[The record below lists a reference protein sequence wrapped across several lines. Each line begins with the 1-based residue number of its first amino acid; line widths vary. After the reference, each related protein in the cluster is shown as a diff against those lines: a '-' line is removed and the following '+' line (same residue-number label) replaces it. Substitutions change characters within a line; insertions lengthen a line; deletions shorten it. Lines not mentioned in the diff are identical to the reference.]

1 MITLTGITKTF
12 PGESGRVSAVDGV
25 DLHVERGAVQGIIGF
40 SGAGKS
46 TLVRTVNLLER
57 PDAGTVV
64 IDGEELTALPEREL
78 RARRAKIGMI
88 FQHFNLLENLT
99 AAQNVELALRV
110 AGTPARGRAA
120 KVARSLEVVDL
131 ADKAD
136 SYPSKLSGGQK
147 QRVAIARALANE
159 PSVLLCDEP
168 TSAVDPQTTI
178 TVLQYLKEV
187 NERLGITI
195 VLVTHQMNVVKAL
208 AQDVAVMERG
218 RVVEHL
224 RLDGSPLQ
232 PRSEIARFLLDDEI
246 RLRPVASH
254 GPPSAGPAGA
264 PTADRQPGASLAHD
278 AGDSARHAELREA
291 VAQRG

>member
-1 MITLTGITKTF
+1 MITLQGVTKTF
-12 PGESGRVSAVDGV
+12 RADSGRLTAVDGV

-46 TLVRTVNLLER
+46 TLVRTINLLER
-57 PDAGTVV
+57 PDSGSVV
-64 IDGEELTALPEREL
+64 VDGEELTALPEREL

-110 AGTPARGRAA
+110 AGAPKHGRAA

-208 AQDVAVMERG
+208 AQDVAVMESG

-232 PRSEIARFLLDDEI
+232 PRSDIARFLLDDEI
-246 RLRPVASH
+246 RLRPFTSGVA
-254 GPPSAGPAGA
+254 
-264 PTADRQPGASLAHD
+264 ADDTRP
-278 AGDSARHAELREA
+278 AELVEA
-291 VAQRG
+291 VGHHG